1 MRTQRAMNR
10 VLPTFLLLCLAA
22 LTFLHWQRPQRRPPR
37 PNVGAERHR
46 APKPTYGYDRE
57 ALAYEE
63 EGEEPSV
70 PAVWDVMALPSNPTE
85 EQRPPQPQMPR
96 AYPAAVLAAQ
106 KRCSFDTGSYLRA
119 ADSNSTA
126 AKHVIAFLHFLEM
139 RAYRKLGF
147 LYLLRDGSLLGAVR
161 NGGMIPDDA
170 DLDAVLLLPLDMTL
184 DQVHS
189 VIEEELHTLRSPFQ
203 LLINDDGRSRWLAM
217 LRTAPDGTVYH
228 MDLTVYPSRLFVST
242 PIRGFKGDLI
252 YPTRVQ
258 AAFTALCRCTYFPLR
273 TNCFD
278 HAEAYLTSI
287 YGDFRSP
294 SKTHAYTNILEE
306 VYV

>member
-1 MRTQRAMNR
+1 MNR
-10 VLPTFLLLCLAA
+10 ALPIFLLLSLAA
-22 LTFLHWQRPQRRPPR
+22 LTFLHWQRPQRRAPR
-37 PNVGAERHR
+37 PDLGDEQRQ
-46 APKPTYGYDRE
+46 APKPTYGYDSE
-57 ALAYEE
+57 PLAFEE
-63 EGEEPSV
+63 EGEDSSL
-70 PAVWDVMALPSNPTE
+70 PAVWDVMALPSQPAE
-85 EQRPPQPQMPR
+85 EQRPPQPQTPR

-106 KRCSFDTGSYLRA
+106 RRCKFDTGSYLRA

-126 AKHVIAFLHFLEM
+126 AKHVTAFLHFLEV

-184 DQVHS
+184 EQVHAA
-189 VIEEELHTLRSPFQ
+189 VEAELRALRSPFQ

-217 LRTAPDGTVYH
+217 LRTAPDGTVFH
-228 MDLTVYPSRLFVST
+228 MDLTVYPSQLFVGA

-294 SKTHAYTNILEE
+294 SKTHAYMNILEE